1 MSIDIEIVE
10 EKRNPLI
17 ERTELKVRIH
27 HLDSGTPN
35 RLELKKKIAAM
46 KNSNENL
53 TIIRNIQTHFGAL
66 FDLGTVNIYDNAE
79 ELKYYEPFH
88 IQIRNLPPEKRTE
101 IIQLKK
107 KNEPYKHLLDYE

>member
-1 MSIDIEIVE
+1 MSFDVEIIE

-17 ERTELKVRIH
+17 DRTELKVRVH

-35 RLELKKKIAAM
+35 RLELKKKISAL

-53 TIIRNIQTHFGAL
+53 TIVSNIQTHFGASY
-66 FDLGTVNIYDNAE
+66 DIGTINIYDNAK
-79 ELKYYEPFH
+79 ELQFYEPFH
-88 IQIRNLPPEKRTE
+88 FQVRNLPLETRTE

-107 KNEPYKHLLDYE
+107 KKEPYKHLLNYE